1 MATKTK
7 QPELL
12 MIGELCKKH
21 NINPAGFAGACV
33 ASGWKPGRVMSD
45 EEFLAGI
52 ERFTRGPASGPRSK
66 ESEANE

>member
-12 MIGELCKKH
+12 TIGELCKKH
-21 NINPAGFAGACV
+21 NIKRAVFTGACV

>member
-12 MIGELCKKH
+12 TIGELCKKY
-21 NINPAGFAGACV
+21 NINRAVFAGACV

>member
-12 MIGELCKKH
+12 TIGELCKKH
-21 NINPAGFAGACV
+21 NIKRAVFAGACV

-45 EEFLAGI
+45 EEFLKGI
-52 ERFTRGPASGPRSK
+52 
-66 ESEANE
+66 

>member
-12 MIGELCKKH
+12 TIGELCKKH
-21 NINPAGFAGACV
+21 NIKRVVFAGACV

>member
-12 MIGELCKKH
+12 TIGELCKKH
-21 NINPAGFAGACV
+21 NIKQAVFAGACV